1 MRPLPEEIQDKPKV
15 SLTEKIA
22 RVGVWVLVSP
32 VFVALFI
39 YGFVECDKAFQPYN
53 DVIRDIERK
62 AAP

>member
-1 MRPLPEEIQDKPKV
+1 MKSLPEDEPTKPRV